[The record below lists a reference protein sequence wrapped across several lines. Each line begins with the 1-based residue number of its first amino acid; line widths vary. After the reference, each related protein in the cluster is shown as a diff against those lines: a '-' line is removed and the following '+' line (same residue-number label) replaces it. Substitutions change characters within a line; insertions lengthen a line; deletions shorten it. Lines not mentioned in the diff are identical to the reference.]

1 MTFKQQKTIAME
13 DNTNLFETLFASATD
28 YSKTG
33 FELIKLK
40 ALDKFSEV
48 VSSLISHYIVLIV
61 IASFTLFVSL
71 GLAYWLGEI
80 LGKIY
85 FGFFAVAVLYG
96 ISGLVINFLFHK
108 TIKRIVADYL
118 IKKVLK

>member
-1 MTFKQQKTIAME
+1 ME
-13 DNTNLFETLFASATD
+13 DNTNIFETLFASAAD

-33 FELIKLK
+33 FELVKLK
-40 ALDKFSEV
+40 ALDKFSDV
-48 VSSLISHYIVLIV
+48 VSSLISHYVVLIV

-71 GLAYWLGEI
+71 GLAFWLGEI

-96 ISGLVINFLFHK
+96 ILGLVINFLFHK
-108 TIKRIVADYL
+108 TLKRIVADYL